1 MNSRL
6 QHLLEQWS
14 NDRFTEAEKHELTGI
29 LQSASTEQEIIP
41 ALRDMWE
48 QMEDEGLL
56 SEEQQQTIIRNIL
69 DRYPGRELPGE
80 KEMVPTM
87 SVVHRA
93 HFIRKWGWA
102 VASCVALIL
111 GVSAYYW
118 YQGKQGRRPADIA
131 QSTGNI
137 EPGKNGALLT
147 LSNGS
152 KILLDTIQNGKV
164 ALQGGVVARITNG
177 VLSYEGAGQDV
188 LFNTVSTPKGRQFQV
203 KLSDGT
209 NVWLNAESSIRY
221 PIAFTGNERLIRV
234 TGEVYMEV
242 APKASLPFR
251 VDVNGR
257 TWVEVLGTTFNV
269 NAYENEGDVRTTLL
283 EGSVRVGVDRS
294 NRYQQKLLSPGQQ
307 ALTGK
312 GNIPVRVFNDV
323 DAASVVAWKDG
334 VFNFNNVSLEEAMR
348 QLARWYDVEVV
359 YQQQVPEVQLGGT
372 IKRSLPFTDV
382 LYFLENV
389 GLHYK
394 LEGNRRLIILP

>member
-1 MNSRL
+1 M
-6 QHLLEQWS
+6 
-14 NDRFTEAEKHELTGI
+14 
-29 LQSASTEQEIIP
+29 LQSASAEQEIIP
-41 ALRDMWE
+41 VLQDMWE

-56 SEEQQQTIIRNIL
+56 SEEQQQTIVRNIL
-69 DRYPGRELPGE
+69 DRYPGRESPGE
-80 KEMVPTM
+80 KDSVPIM
-87 SVVHRA
+87 SVIHRA

-102 VASCVALIL
+102 VASSVALIL
-111 GVSAYYW
+111 GISVYYW
-118 YQGKQGRRPADIA
+118 YQHKQGKQPVDMV

-152 KILLDTIQNGKV
+152 KVLLDTIQNGKV

-177 VLSYEGAGQDV
+177 VLSYEGAGQEV

-203 KLSDGT
+203 KLPDGT
-209 NVWLNAESSIRY
+209 NVWLNAESSIHY
-221 PIAFTGNERLIRV
+221 PTAFTGNERLIRV
-234 TGEVYMEV
+234 TGEVYMKV
-242 APKASLPFR
+242 APKASHPFR

-257 TWVEVLGTTFNV
+257 TWVEVLGTSFNI
-269 NAYENEGDVRTTLL
+269 NAYENEGAVRTTLL
-283 EGSVRVGVDRS
+283 EGSVRVGVDRL
-294 NRYQQKLLSPGQQ
+294 NRQLQKQLSPGQQ

-312 GNIPVRVFNDV
+312 GNTPVRVVEDV
-323 DAASVVAWKDG
+323 DASSVVAWKDG
-334 VFNFNNVSLEEAMR
+334 VFDFSNIPLEEAMR

-359 YQQQVPEVQLGGT
+359 YQQQVPEVHLGGT